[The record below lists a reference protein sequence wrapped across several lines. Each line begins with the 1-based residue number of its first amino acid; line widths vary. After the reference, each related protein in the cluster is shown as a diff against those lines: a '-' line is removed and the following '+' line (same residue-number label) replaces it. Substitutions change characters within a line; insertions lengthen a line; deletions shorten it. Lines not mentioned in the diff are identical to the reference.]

1 MMPRFRSFRQKVLV
15 LPAVAAVF
23 LVAILAVSLG
33 LGRAT
38 SRVHERIGSG
48 LAPAV
53 ELSRGLE
60 ERFAALQQEV
70 EALALGLAPERLEA
84 VRGRAR
90 SLSESLAAWEKHP
103 GVDGAK
109 RGATQRAALDAYW
122 REAGRAAEL
131 GARKELASA
140 EAALRA
146 SEAPAVALRKALQRA
161 TREDGAA
168 LQAAYTE
175 VTDLHALSQRSLIVL
190 VVLCMAAL
198 AGLSLWLTR
207 EVVRPLV
214 RLTDTMRRITS
225 EGDLT
230 RDIEVLSDDEVGQL
244 ARSIQ
249 ELVQRL
255 RLVPLTLN
263 KLVAELSQTATLL
276 TRANQEHLEFL
287 TLQSR
292 SLTEAGATMS
302 QIAQTSDMASSRAD
316 MVMKVAAQ
324 ADAFSASGQQSIEQS
339 ARGLQLIRERVG
351 ALVGSISGLA
361 EQAVHA
367 GEVVGS
373 VKDLADQSNVLAL
386 NAAIEAA
393 RAGDEGLGFAVV
405 AREMRTLSAE
415 SLQSTQR
422 IGRILFD
429 IDKAIRQAVALAAED
444 SQQMEHN
451 IEQVLASANTL
462 KEITTVV
469 EESSHAARQIVASV
483 TQQNAGIEQMTE
495 VITQLS
501 MMMGDVGNA
510 TTQAQEAVA
519 QLNTSVAELHA
530 VVGQFR
536 V

>member
-1 MMPRFRSFRQKVLV
+1 MMPRFKTFRQKVLV

-23 LVAILAVSLG
+23 LVAILAVSVL

-38 SRVHERIGSG
+38 TRVHERIGMG
-48 LAPAV
+48 LAPAL
-53 ELSRGLE
+53 EQSRAMQA
-60 ERFAALQQEV
+60 RFTTLQQEV
-70 EALALGLAPERLEA
+70 GALAQGLAPDRLAA
-84 VRGRAR
+84 VRLLAR
-90 SLSESLAAWEKHP
+90 DLDDALAAQ
-103 GVDGAK
+103 AK
-109 RGATQRAALDAYW
+109 NPVVEGQRVVSQRAALAAYW
-122 REAGRAAEL
+122 RGAGEAAER
-131 GARKELASA
+131 GAQGAFPAAHSA
-140 EAALRA
+140 LTEAQ
-146 SEAPAVALRKALQRA
+146 APATALSELLQRGIQQ
-161 TREDGAA
+161 DGQA
-168 LQAAYTE
+168 LQAAFAE
-175 VTDLHALSQRSLIVL
+175 VTSLHATSQGAIILL

-198 AGLSLWLTR
+198 GGLSLWLAR
-207 EVVRPLV
+207 EVVGPLV
-214 RLTDTMRRITS
+214 QLTETLRRITS

-230 RDIEVLSDDEVGQL
+230 REIEVRSDDEVGQL

-249 ELVQRL
+249 ELVKRL
-255 RLVPLTLN
+255 RLVPLSLN
-263 KLVAELSQTATLL
+263 KLVGELTQTATQL

-302 QIAQTSDMASSRAD
+302 QIAQTSEVASSRAD

-324 ADAFSASGQQSIEQS
+324 ADAFGASGQKSIEES
-339 ARGLQLIRERVG
+339 AQGLQLIRERVG
-351 ALVGSISGLA
+351 TLVGSISRLA

-415 SLQSTQR
+415 SLKSTQR

-429 IDKAIRQAVALAAED
+429 IDKAIRQAVAMAAED
-444 SQQMEHN
+444 SQQMEQN
-451 IEQVLASANTL
+451 LEQVLASATTL

-469 EESSHAARQIVASV
+469 QESSHAARQIVASV
-483 TQQNAGIEQMTE
+483 TQQNAGIGQMTE

-501 MMMGDVGNA
+501 VMMGDVGNA
-510 TTQAQEAVA
+510 TMQAQEAVA
-519 QLNTSVAELHA
+519 QLNTSVAELQA
-530 VVGQFR
+530 VVAHFR